1 MGPIVRSGLVSL
13 MAGAVLAACGGVS
26 SPAKKLAEAE
36 TQCARVYDA
45 ADLKPLA
52 GKIAGPDTPPSSV
65 LLTDTEKPDSAQRVA
80 LGRYAGVIA
89 QCRALQ
95 DLAIGLPNSAEQR
108 TRNATDELLAR
119 LEAGEISFGE
129 YNRGIALTTA
139 QRIADNEDEAIRQM
153 RRSLTQPVFPP
164 QGPPIYCGHN
174 LQRPY
179 C

>member
-1 MGPIVRSGLVSL
+1 MGSFVRS
-13 MAGAVLAACGGVS
+13 AIAVLAGAMLVACGNS
-26 SPAKKLAEAE
+26 SSASKKLANAE

-45 ADLKPLA
+45 ADLKPLE
-52 GKIAGPDTPPSSV
+52 GKIASPDTPATSI
-65 LLTDTEKPDSAQRVA
+65 LLTDATKPDNAQRVA
-80 LGRYAGVIA
+80 LGRYVAVIA

-95 DLAIGLPNSAEQR
+95 DLAVGSPNPAEQQV
-108 TRNATDELLAR
+108 RNATDELLAR

-129 YNRGIALTTA
+129 YNRGIAMTEA
-139 QRIADNEDEAIRQM
+139 QRTSDNEDEAIRQM